1 MEAKLLRFKITTQAK
16 TLTSILFIISFTIS
30 KATSALVF
38 NSNVFIAEFLS
49 MNDILLVFFPKPA
62 PESFKEFKTIAKRP
76 HYSLLN
82 KSKIKKITFI
92 GDNVPSEKFKLLKE
106 AILKTIQEIE
116 EKLAKGIA
124 TVTDSVYMNLLKELN
139 TCKQGM
145 DRQTA
150 PFQEAREFEISEFN
164 LWQVNNVPV
173 EGHLGDLVMA
183 VEECRGQQ
191 KLLKVVGQGY
201 AGMPTGEDD
210 KQFSLLEHFEGVQ
223 ALNFDDHTA
232 THRNI
237 DKSLI
242 CGNNQYPLTHQ
253 AQFGC
258 EVLYDG
264 KTLEQIKAE
273 NELRFG
279 TDGKI
284 GYQSESLDRYHAF
297 MEQYGNKVATVEDK
311 ANAEK
316 LAEPIAKE
324 MIENN
329 NFVQNKLRNE

>member
-1 MEAKLLRFKITTQAK
+1 MTKQNIMAIVALITIGMTGAVYAETATVEIPFDSHGSTCTFDELSVEFQCVWQGFKEVYTLEDLENYKDLLTEERYDQEIQKLNEQALAEIAEEKAKLTP
-16 TLTSILFIISFTIS
+16 
-30 KATSALVF
+30 
-38 NSNVFIAEFLS
+38 NE
-49 MNDILLVFFPKPA
+49 
-62 PESFKEFKTIAKRP
+62 
-76 HYSLLN
+76 
-82 KSKIKKITFI
+82 
-92 GDNVPSEKFKLLKE
+92 
-106 AILKTIQEIE
+106 KTIQEIE

-150 PFQEAREFEISEFN
+150 PFQEPREFEISEFN

-284 GYQSESLDRYHAF
+284 GYQSEALDRYHAF

>member
-1 MEAKLLRFKITTQAK
+1 MTKKVLALLALLSVGAFSAVYAETATVEIPFDSHGSTCTFDELSVEFQCVWQGFKEVYTLEDLENYKDLLTEERYDQEIQKLNEQALAEIAEEKAKLTP
-16 TLTSILFIISFTIS
+16 
-30 KATSALVF
+30 
-38 NSNVFIAEFLS
+38 NE
-49 MNDILLVFFPKPA
+49 
-62 PESFKEFKTIAKRP
+62 
-76 HYSLLN
+76 
-82 KSKIKKITFI
+82 
-92 GDNVPSEKFKLLKE
+92 
-106 AILKTIQEIE
+106 KTIQEIE

-191 KLLKVVGQGY
+191 KLLKIVGEGY
-201 AGMPTGEDD
+201 SNMPTGEDD

-237 DKSLI
+237 DRSLI
-242 CGNNQYPLTHQ
+242 CDNNQHSDVYK

-264 KTLEQIKAE
+264 KTVEQIKAE
-273 NELRFG
+273 NEARFG
-279 TDGKI
+279 TDGVI
-284 GYQSESLDRYHAF
+284 HYESELLTEYHAF
-297 MEQYGNKVATVEDK
+297 MESYGNKVATDEDK

-316 LAEPIAKE
+316 LAEPIAYE
-324 MIENN
+324 MIMNN
-329 NFVQNKLRNE
+329 NFVQNQIRNGE

>member
-1 MEAKLLRFKITTQAK
+1 MTKQNIMAIVALITIGMTGAVYAETATVEIPFDSHGSTCTFDELSVEFQCVWQGFKEVYTLEDLENYKDLLTEERYDQEIQKLNEQALAEIAEEKAKLTP
-16 TLTSILFIISFTIS
+16 
-30 KATSALVF
+30 
-38 NSNVFIAEFLS
+38 NE
-49 MNDILLVFFPKPA
+49 
-62 PESFKEFKTIAKRP
+62 
-76 HYSLLN
+76 
-82 KSKIKKITFI
+82 
-92 GDNVPSEKFKLLKE
+92 
-106 AILKTIQEIE
+106 KTIQEIE
-116 EKLAKGIA
+116 EKLAMGIA

-273 NELRFG
+273 NEARFG
-279 TDGKI
+279 TDGVI
-284 GYQSESLDRYHAF
+284 HYESELLTEYHAF
-297 MEQYGNKVATVEDK
+297 MESYGNKVATDEEIGRAHV
-311 ANAEK
+311 
-316 LAEPIAKE
+316 
-324 MIENN
+324 
-329 NFVQNKLRNE
+329 

>member
-1 MEAKLLRFKITTQAK
+1 MTKQHIMAIVALITIGMTGAVYAETATVEVPFDSHGSTCTFDELSVEFHCVWQGFKEVYTLEDLENYKDLLTAERYDQEIQKLNEQALAEIAEEKAKLTP
-16 TLTSILFIISFTIS
+16 
-30 KATSALVF
+30 
-38 NSNVFIAEFLS
+38 NE
-49 MNDILLVFFPKPA
+49 
-62 PESFKEFKTIAKRP
+62 
-76 HYSLLN
+76 
-82 KSKIKKITFI
+82 
-92 GDNVPSEKFKLLKE
+92 
-106 AILKTIQEIE
+106 KTIQEIE

-150 PFQEAREFEISEFN
+150 PFQEPREFEISEFN

-191 KLLKVVGQGY
+191 KLLKVVGEGY
-201 AGMPTGEDD
+201 SNMPTGEDD

-242 CGNNQYPLTHQ
+242 CGNNQFPLTHQ

-264 KTLEQIKAE
+264 KTVEQIKAE
-273 NELRFG
+273 NEARFG

-284 GYQSESLDRYHAF
+284 HYQSELLGEYHEF
-297 MEQYGNKVATVEDK
+297 MKSYGNKVATDEDK

-316 LAEPIAKE
+316 LAEPIAYE
-324 MIENN
+324 MIMNN
-329 NFVQNKLRNE
+329 NFVQNQIRNGE

>member
-1 MEAKLLRFKITTQAK
+1 MTKQNIMAIVALITIGMTGAVYAETATVEIPFDSHGSTCTFDELSVEFHCVWQGFKEVYTLEDLENYKDLLTEERYDQEIQKLNEQALAEIAEEKAKLTP
-16 TLTSILFIISFTIS
+16 
-30 KATSALVF
+30 
-38 NSNVFIAEFLS
+38 NE
-49 MNDILLVFFPKPA
+49 
-62 PESFKEFKTIAKRP
+62 
-76 HYSLLN
+76 
-82 KSKIKKITFI
+82 
-92 GDNVPSEKFKLLKE
+92 
-106 AILKTIQEIE
+106 KTIQEIE

-150 PFQEAREFEISEFN
+150 PFQEPREFEISEFN

-242 CGNNQYPLTHQ
+242 CGNNQFPLTHQ

-273 NELRFG
+273 NEARFG
-279 TDGKI
+279 TDGVI
-284 GYQSESLDRYHAF
+284 HYESELLTEYHAF
-297 MEQYGNKVATVEDK
+297 MESYGNKVATDEDK

-316 LAEPIAKE
+316 LAEPIAYE
-324 MIENN
+324 MIMNN
-329 NFVQNKLRNE
+329 NFVQNQIRNGE

>member
-1 MEAKLLRFKITTQAK
+1 MTKQNIMAIVALITIGMTGAVYAETATVEIPFDSHGSTCTFDELSVEFQCVWQGFKEVYTLEDLENYKDLLTEERYDQEIQKLNEQALAEIAEEKAKLTP
-16 TLTSILFIISFTIS
+16 
-30 KATSALVF
+30 
-38 NSNVFIAEFLS
+38 NE
-49 MNDILLVFFPKPA
+49 
-62 PESFKEFKTIAKRP
+62 
-76 HYSLLN
+76 
-82 KSKIKKITFI
+82 
-92 GDNVPSEKFKLLKE
+92 
-106 AILKTIQEIE
+106 KTIQEIE
-116 EKLAKGIA
+116 EKLAMGIA

-273 NELRFG
+273 NEARFG
-279 TDGKI
+279 TDGVI
-284 GYQSESLDRYHAF
+284 HYESELLTEYHAF
-297 MEQYGNKVATVEDK
+297 MESYGNKVATVEDK

-316 LAEPIAKE
+316 LAEPIAYE
-324 MIENN
+324 MIMNN
-329 NFVQNKLRNE
+329 NFVQNQIRNGE

>member
-1 MEAKLLRFKITTQAK
+1 MTTKILALLALLSVGAFSAVYAETTTVEVPFDSHGQSCHFDEIAVEFHCVWQGFKEVYSLEDLENYKDLLTAERYDQEIQKLNEQALAEIAEEKAKLTP
-16 TLTSILFIISFTIS
+16 
-30 KATSALVF
+30 
-38 NSNVFIAEFLS
+38 NE
-49 MNDILLVFFPKPA
+49 
-62 PESFKEFKTIAKRP
+62 
-76 HYSLLN
+76 
-82 KSKIKKITFI
+82 
-92 GDNVPSEKFKLLKE
+92 
-106 AILKTIQEIE
+106 KTIQEIE

-150 PFQEAREFEISEFN
+150 PFQEPREFEISEFN

-242 CGNNQYPLTHQ
+242 CDNNQFPNTHK

-258 EVLYDG
+258 EILYDG
-264 KTLEQIKAE
+264 KTVEQIKLE

-279 TDGKI
+279 TDGVI
-284 GYQSESLDRYHAF
+284 HYESELLTEYHAF
-297 MEQYGNKVATVEDK
+297 MESYGNKVATDEDK

-316 LAEPIAKE
+316 LAEPIAYE
-324 MIENN
+324 MIMNN
-329 NFVQNKLRNE
+329 NFVQNQIRNGE

>member
-1 MEAKLLRFKITTQAK
+1 MTTKILALLALLSVGAFSAVYAETTTVEVPFDSHGQSCHFDEIAVEFHCVWQGFKEVYSLEDLENYKDLLTAERYDQEIQKLNEQALAEIAVEKAKLTP
-16 TLTSILFIISFTIS
+16 
-30 KATSALVF
+30 
-38 NSNVFIAEFLS
+38 NE
-49 MNDILLVFFPKPA
+49 
-62 PESFKEFKTIAKRP
+62 
-76 HYSLLN
+76 
-82 KSKIKKITFI
+82 
-92 GDNVPSEKFKLLKE
+92 
-106 AILKTIQEIE
+106 KTIQEIE
-116 EKLAKGIA
+116 EKLARGIA
-124 TVTDSVYMNLLKELN
+124 TATDSVYMNLLKELN

-150 PFQEAREFEISEFN
+150 PFQEPREFEISEFN
-164 LWQVNNVPV
+164 LWQVNNVKV
-173 EGHLGDLVMA
+173 DGHMGELVLA

-191 KLLKVVGQGY
+191 KLLKVVGEGY
-201 AGMPTGEDD
+201 SNMPTGDD
-210 KQFSLLEHFEGVQ
+210 DVQYSLLVEYEGIQ
-223 ALNFDDHTA
+223 ALNFEDHTA

-237 DKSLI
+237 DRSLI

-297 MEQYGNKVATVEDK
+297 MEQYGNKVATVEDR

-324 MIENN
+324 MIMNN
-329 NFVQNKLRNE
+329 NFVQNQLRNE

>member
-1 MEAKLLRFKITTQAK
+1 MTTKILALLALLSVGAFSAVYAETATVEVPFDSHGQSCSFDELAVEFHCVWQGMIPDPTFESMQEIRDLISAERYDQEIQKLNEQALAEIAVEKAKLTP
-16 TLTSILFIISFTIS
+16 
-30 KATSALVF
+30 
-38 NSNVFIAEFLS
+38 NE
-49 MNDILLVFFPKPA
+49 
-62 PESFKEFKTIAKRP
+62 
-76 HYSLLN
+76 
-82 KSKIKKITFI
+82 
-92 GDNVPSEKFKLLKE
+92 
-106 AILKTIQEIE
+106 KTIQEIE
-116 EKLAKGIA
+116 EKLARGIA
-124 TVTDSVYMNLLKELN
+124 TATDSVYMNLLKELN

-150 PFQEAREFEISEFN
+150 PFQEPREFEISEFN

-242 CGNNQYPLTHQ
+242 CGNNQFPLTHQ

-264 KTLEQIKAE
+264 KTVEQIKAE
-273 NELRFG
+273 NEARFG
-279 TDGKI
+279 TDGVI
-284 GYQSESLDRYHAF
+284 HYESELLTEYHAF
-297 MEQYGNKVATVEDK
+297 MESYGNKVATDEDK

-316 LAEPIAKE
+316 LAEPIAYE
-324 MIENN
+324 MIMNN
-329 NFVQNKLRNE
+329 NFVQNQIRNGE

>member
-1 MEAKLLRFKITTQAK
+1 MTKQNIMAIVALITIGMTGAVYAETATVEIPFDSHGSTCTFDELSVEFHCVWQGFKEVYTLEDLENYKDLLTEERYDQEIQKLNEQALAEIAEEKAKLTP
-16 TLTSILFIISFTIS
+16 
-30 KATSALVF
+30 
-38 NSNVFIAEFLS
+38 NE
-49 MNDILLVFFPKPA
+49 
-62 PESFKEFKTIAKRP
+62 
-76 HYSLLN
+76 
-82 KSKIKKITFI
+82 
-92 GDNVPSEKFKLLKE
+92 
-106 AILKTIQEIE
+106 KTIQEIE
-116 EKLAKGIA
+116 EKLAMGIA

-279 TDGKI
+279 TDGVI
-284 GYQSESLDRYHAF
+284 HYESELLTEYHAF
-297 MEQYGNKVATVEDK
+297 MESYGNKVATDEDK

-316 LAEPIAKE
+316 LAEPIAYE
-324 MIENN
+324 MIMNN
-329 NFVQNKLRNE
+329 NFVQNQIRNGE

>member
-1 MEAKLLRFKITTQAK
+1 MNRLLIGYIIFSVGALGFLSFANAEEYTVVVPFTSHGVTCEFQELSVEYHCVWQGFKEVYTLEDLKEYKELLTAERYDQEIQKLNEQALAEIAVEQAKLTP
-16 TLTSILFIISFTIS
+16 
-30 KATSALVF
+30 
-38 NSNVFIAEFLS
+38 NE
-49 MNDILLVFFPKPA
+49 
-62 PESFKEFKTIAKRP
+62 
-76 HYSLLN
+76 
-82 KSKIKKITFI
+82 
-92 GDNVPSEKFKLLKE
+92 
-106 AILKTIQEIE
+106 KTIQKIE
-116 EKLAKGIA
+116 EKLSMGIA
-124 TVTDSVYMNLLKELN
+124 TATESVYMNLLKELN

-150 PFQEAREFEISEFN
+150 PFQEPREFEISEFN

-173 EGHLGDLVMA
+173 EGHLGELVMA

-191 KLLKVVGQGY
+191 KLLKVVGEGY
-201 AGMPTGEDD
+201 SNMPTGEDD

-242 CGNNQYPLTHQ
+242 CGNNQFPLTHQ

-264 KTLEQIKAE
+264 KTVEQIKRE
-273 NELRFG
+273 NEIRFG

-284 GYQSESLDRYHAF
+284 QYQSQVLDDYMDF
-297 MEQYGNKVATVEDK
+297 LNNYGNKQATVEDK
-311 ANAEK
+311 KVQE
-316 LAEPIAKE
+316 LIAEPIANEWKE
-324 MIENN
+324 DN
-329 NFVQNKLRNE
+329 NFYQNHKD